1 MRRVVTPLTGSSRNR
16 PVPEGATNP
25 DRRTRSRRRAG
36 GATSED
42 ARPAFPVVG
51 IGASAG
57 GLEAF
62 RKLLEALPADTGIAF
77 VLIPHLE
84 PTHAS
89 MMVDLLGLHTAMA
102 VLQVTDGMP
111 IERNHVYVIPPQAY
125 LSVHDGLLRLS
136 RPEAPHGARLPF
148 DYFLHSL
155 AEQYGQRAVAVILSG
170 TGADGSV
177 GLKAIS
183 DGGGLVIAQDP
194 EEAAYDGMPRNAIAT
209 GAVNLV
215 LPVMQIPE
223 ALIRYAHHPYVTAGG
238 PAIPSEDDEDQALA
252 DIIELLRTRTLRD
265 FTHYRRA
272 TLLRRIRRRM
282 AAAGIQRIADY
293 IATLRQDTRELELLA
308 KDFLIHVTSFFRDPA
323 AFEGLAKTILP
334 GLVVRAEDQPI
345 RVWVPGCSTGEEAY
359 SLAIMFIEEFA
370 AQKRRQISDLCL
382 RHQRGG
388 PRLRARGRLS
398 RIDQGRRLGGAA
410 AAILY
415 ARGTRLPGFT
425 PAARLI
431 VFTVHD
437 LLVDPPFSRLD
448 LISCRN
454 LLIYLQPEEQQKV
467 LSLFHFG
474 LNETGF
480 LFLGIS
486 ETIGQLGGLF
496 EPISNTLRVYRRSAL
511 GRARPR
517 VLARDLG
524 ERARALWP
532 RLPDRVQ
539 HRAPGLGDIA
549 QHLLL
554 GIYAPAAVLVDRS
567 YRALYFFGPTDRY
580 LRVAPGEPSQDLVPM
595 LREGL
600 ASRFRSAVRQANREK
615 TVISVGGAQVR
626 RNGDTT
632 SVRISAR
639 PMPHDGEDLL
649 LVTFEDEPERKV
661 VEAAETP
668 AEASRVAQLE
678 QELDD
683 TRKELESTIRELE
696 ESNQEF
702 SAMNEEALSIN
713 EEFQSTNEELETSRE
728 ELQSLNE
735 ELTTTNT
742 QLHETLERQR
752 STADD
757 LQNILNSSD
766 PATLFLDDNL
776 SIRYFTPSAAAV
788 FKIIASDVGRPL
800 GDLANPLAGIDLL
813 GDARAVL
820 DKLTPLRREVRTE
833 AGAWYLCVISPHRTR
848 DNRIQGVV
856 ITLFNISELKA
867 EEEETRAARAY
878 AEAII
883 DTIREPLVVFD
894 KAMRVVS
901 ASQSFYQYFQAVP
914 ANTIGQFLP
923 DTDAHHLDTRAM
935 RAFLDRIGAGDGSP
949 QSSEIEVDLRDLP
962 QTGRRTLVV
971 TAVEIHDAGVADT
984 RILLTF
990 NDITDF
996 RDTERQL
1003 AAAREAAEQANL
1015 AKSRFLAAAS
1025 HDLRQPLQTLTLLH
1039 DVLHSRLADEKAAE
1053 LAQRA
1058 QETLDSMS
1066 GMLDALLDINQ
1077 LEAGAIRPDLIDF
1090 PIDVLLDKL
1099 KTQFTYHA
1107 SARGLDWRVMPC
1119 RRAVHSDP
1127 HLLEQM
1133 VRNLVSNAIRYTAE
1147 GKVLLGCRRHGDNLR
1162 IEVWDTGVGIAE
1174 DKIPRIFGEYHQ
1186 VPGQT
1191 GEGGLGLGLAI
1202 VQRLGQ
1208 LLGHPITVRSR
1219 LSEGSAFGIEVP
1231 LARQRPGPVP
1241 HLGERREPSGP
1252 QRQGTILV
1260 IEDDPTLRETFQL
1273 TLLSEGYRTAAAANG
1288 RAALAL
1294 VDRNGF
1300 RPDLVISDFVL
1311 PGGMNGA
1318 QAAAAV
1324 RAALGKQ
1331 VPVVYLTGDIRSA
1344 SLRDIDLTR
1353 SVRLTKPVKP
1363 RELSYVIQQL
1373 LATRLRSE
1381 LAEAAAPATI
1391 FIIDDERAVRDAM
1404 GEALVGAGCRVETY
1418 ASADAFLASYRPD
1431 GKGCLVTDVR
1441 MPGTS
1446 GFELLA
1452 RLAATASTL
1461 PAILVTGH
1469 GDIAMAVEAM
1479 KAGAFDFIEKPVRS
1493 EELLACI
1500 ERALR
1505 HMASPSERSSM
1516 AAAAAMRVAGLTRR
1530 EREVM
1535 DYVVAGHA
1543 TRRSRRAPA
1552 LPSVRSKPIVRT
1564 S

>member
-170 TGADGSV
+170 ADGSV

-282 AAAGIQRIADY
+282 AAAGMQRIADY

-334 GLVVRAEDQPI
+334 GLVGRAEDQPI

-467 LSLFHFG
+467 LSPFHFG

-595 LREGL
+595 PCEGL

-639 PMPHDGEDLL
+639 PM
-649 LVTFEDEPERKV
+649 T
-661 VEAAETP
+661 
-668 AEASRVAQLE
+668 
-678 QELDD
+678 
-683 TRKELESTIRELE
+683 
-696 ESNQEF
+696 
-702 SAMNEEALSIN
+702 
-713 EEFQSTNEELETSRE
+713 
-728 ELQSLNE
+728 
-735 ELTTTNT
+735 
-742 QLHETLERQR
+742 
-752 STADD
+752 
-757 LQNILNSSD
+757 
-766 PATLFLDDNL
+766 
-776 SIRYFTPSAAAV
+776 
-788 FKIIASDVGRPL
+788 
-800 GDLANPLAGIDLL
+800 
-813 GDARAVL
+813 
-820 DKLTPLRREVRTE
+820 
-833 AGAWYLCVISPHRTR
+833 
-848 DNRIQGVV
+848 
-856 ITLFNISELKA
+856 
-867 EEEETRAARAY
+867 
-878 AEAII
+878 
-883 DTIREPLVVFD
+883 
-894 KAMRVVS
+894 
-901 ASQSFYQYFQAVP
+901 
-914 ANTIGQFLP
+914 
-923 DTDAHHLDTRAM
+923 
-935 RAFLDRIGAGDGSP
+935 
-949 QSSEIEVDLRDLP
+949 
-962 QTGRRTLVV
+962 
-971 TAVEIHDAGVADT
+971 
-984 RILLTF
+984 
-990 NDITDF
+990 
-996 RDTERQL
+996 
-1003 AAAREAAEQANL
+1003 
-1015 AKSRFLAAAS
+1015 
-1025 HDLRQPLQTLTLLH
+1025 
-1039 DVLHSRLADEKAAE
+1039 
-1053 LAQRA
+1053 
-1058 QETLDSMS
+1058 
-1066 GMLDALLDINQ
+1066 
-1077 LEAGAIRPDLIDF
+1077 
-1090 PIDVLLDKL
+1090 
-1099 KTQFTYHA
+1099 
-1107 SARGLDWRVMPC
+1107 
-1119 RRAVHSDP
+1119 
-1127 HLLEQM
+1127 
-1133 VRNLVSNAIRYTAE
+1133 
-1147 GKVLLGCRRHGDNLR
+1147 
-1162 IEVWDTGVGIAE
+1162 
-1174 DKIPRIFGEYHQ
+1174 
-1186 VPGQT
+1186 
-1191 GEGGLGLGLAI
+1191 
-1202 VQRLGQ
+1202 
-1208 LLGHPITVRSR
+1208 
-1219 LSEGSAFGIEVP
+1219 
-1231 LARQRPGPVP
+1231 
-1241 HLGERREPSGP
+1241 
-1252 QRQGTILV
+1252 
-1260 IEDDPTLRETFQL
+1260 
-1273 TLLSEGYRTAAAANG
+1273 
-1288 RAALAL
+1288 
-1294 VDRNGF
+1294 
-1300 RPDLVISDFVL
+1300 
-1311 PGGMNGA
+1311 
-1318 QAAAAV
+1318 
-1324 RAALGKQ
+1324 
-1331 VPVVYLTGDIRSA
+1331 
-1344 SLRDIDLTR
+1344 
-1353 SVRLTKPVKP
+1353 
-1363 RELSYVIQQL
+1363 
-1373 LATRLRSE
+1373 
-1381 LAEAAAPATI
+1381 
-1391 FIIDDERAVRDAM
+1391 
-1404 GEALVGAGCRVETY
+1404 
-1418 ASADAFLASYRPD
+1418 
-1431 GKGCLVTDVR
+1431 
-1441 MPGTS
+1441 
-1446 GFELLA
+1446 
-1452 RLAATASTL
+1452 
-1461 PAILVTGH
+1461 
-1469 GDIAMAVEAM
+1469 
-1479 KAGAFDFIEKPVRS
+1479 
-1493 EELLACI
+1493 
-1500 ERALR
+1500 
-1505 HMASPSERSSM
+1505 
-1516 AAAAAMRVAGLTRR
+1516 
-1530 EREVM
+1530 
-1535 DYVVAGHA
+1535 
-1543 TRRSRRAPA
+1543 
-1552 LPSVRSKPIVRT
+1552 
-1564 S
+1564 

>member
-1 MRRVVTPLTGSSRNR
+1 VTPPPSRAWPRRSFPDWSSALKTSRSASGCR
-16 PVPEGATNP
+16 GAAP
-25 DRRTRSRRRAG
+25 ARKLTRSLSCSLRSSPRKSGVKFQIFASDI
-36 GATSED
+36 SE
-42 ARPAFPVVG
+42 
-51 IGASAG
+51 
-57 GLEAF
+57 
-62 RKLLEALPADTGIAF
+62 EALAF
-77 VLIPHLE
+77 ARE
-84 PTHAS
+84 
-89 MMVDLLGLHTAMA
+89 G
-102 VLQVTDGMP
+102 
-111 IERNHVYVIPPQAY
+111 VYPESIRGDVSAEQ
-125 LSVHDGLLRLS
+125 LRLFFTLEERGYQVS
-136 RPEAPHGARLPF
+136 R
-148 DYFLHSL
+148 
-155 AEQYGQRAVAVILSG
+155 Q
-170 TGADGSV
+170 
-177 GLKAIS
+177 
-183 DGGGLVIAQDP
+183 
-194 EEAAYDGMPRNAIAT
+194 
-209 GAVNLV
+209 
-215 LPVMQIPE
+215 
-223 ALIRYAHHPYVTAGG
+223 
-238 PAIPSEDDEDQALA
+238 
-252 DIIELLRTRTLRD
+252 LRD
-265 FTHYRRA
+265 
-272 TLLRRIRRRM
+272 
-282 AAAGIQRIADY
+282 
-293 IATLRQDTRELELLA
+293 
-308 KDFLIHVTSFFRDPA
+308 V
-323 AFEGLAKTILP
+323 
-334 GLVVRAEDQPI
+334 
-345 RVWVPGCSTGEEAY
+345 
-359 SLAIMFIEEFA
+359 
-370 AQKRRQISDLCL
+370 
-382 RHQRGG
+382 
-388 PRLRARGRLS
+388 
-398 RIDQGRRLGGAA
+398 
-410 AAILY
+410 
-415 ARGTRLPGFT
+415 
-425 PAARLI
+425 I

-517 VLARDLG
+517 VLARELG

-752 STADD
+752 GTADD

-971 TAVEIHDAGVADT
+971 TAVEIHNTGVADT

-1174 DKIPRIFGEYHQ
+1174 DEIPRIFGEYHQ

-1191 GEGGLGLGLAI
+1191 GPWPWPCDRA
-1202 VQRLGQ
+1202 
-1208 LLGHPITVRSR
+1208 
-1219 LSEGSAFGIEVP
+1219 A
-1231 LARQRPGPVP
+1231 PGPII
-1241 HLGERREPSGP
+1241 GPSN
-1252 QRQGTILV
+1252 
-1260 IEDDPTLRETFQL
+1260 
-1273 TLLSEGYRTAAAANG
+1273 YCA
-1288 RAALAL
+1288 
-1294 VDRNGF
+1294 
-1300 RPDLVISDFVL
+1300 
-1311 PGGMNGA
+1311 
-1318 QAAAAV
+1318 
-1324 RAALGKQ
+1324 
-1331 VPVVYLTGDIRSA
+1331 
-1344 SLRDIDLTR
+1344 
-1353 SVRLTKPVKP
+1353 
-1363 RELSYVIQQL
+1363 
-1373 LATRLRSE
+1373 
-1381 LAEAAAPATI
+1381 
-1391 FIIDDERAVRDAM
+1391 
-1404 GEALVGAGCRVETY
+1404 
-1418 ASADAFLASYRPD
+1418 
-1431 GKGCLVTDVR
+1431 
-1441 MPGTS
+1441 
-1446 GFELLA
+1446 
-1452 RLAATASTL
+1452 L
-1461 PAILVTGH
+1461 PA
-1469 GDIAMAVEAM
+1469 
-1479 KAGAFDFIEKPVRS
+1479 F
-1493 EELLACI
+1493 
-1500 ERALR
+1500 
-1505 HMASPSERSSM
+1505 
-1516 AAAAAMRVAGLTRR
+1516 
-1530 EREVM
+1530 
-1535 DYVVAGHA
+1535 
-1543 TRRSRRAPA
+1543 
-1552 LPSVRSKPIVRT
+1552 
-1564 S
+1564 

>member
-1 MRRVVTPLTGSSRNR
+1 
-16 PVPEGATNP
+16 
-25 DRRTRSRRRAG
+25 
-36 GATSED
+36 
-42 ARPAFPVVG
+42 
-51 IGASAG
+51 
-57 GLEAF
+57 
-62 RKLLEALPADTGIAF
+62 
-77 VLIPHLE
+77 
-84 PTHAS
+84 
-89 MMVDLLGLHTAMA
+89 MA

-334 GLVVRAEDQPI
+334 GLVGRAEDQPI
-345 RVWVPGCSTGEEAY
+345 RVWVPGCSTDEEAY

-467 LSLFHFG
+467 LSPFHFG

-595 LREGL
+595 PCEGL

-1025 HDLRQPLQTLTLLH
+1025 HNLRQPLQTLTLLH

-1174 DKIPRIFGEYHQ
+1174 DEIPRIFGEYHQ

-1273 TLLSEGYRTAAAANG
+1273 TLSSEGYRTAAAANG

-1344 SLRDIDLTR
+1344 SLRDIDLTG

-1391 FIIDDERAVRDAM
+1391 FIIDDERAVRDTM
-1404 GEALVGAGCRVETY
+1404 GEALVARQ
-1418 ASADAFLASYRPD
+1418 
-1431 GKGCLVTDVR
+1431 
-1441 MPGTS
+1441 S
-1446 GFELLA
+1446 G
-1452 RLAATASTL
+1452 RQWPQRRQCVS
-1461 PAILVTGH
+1461 PA
-1469 GDIAMAVEAM
+1469 
-1479 KAGAFDFIEKPVRS
+1479 
-1493 EELLACI
+1493 
-1500 ERALR
+1500 
-1505 HMASPSERSSM
+1505 
-1516 AAAAAMRVAGLTRR
+1516 
-1530 EREVM
+1530 
-1535 DYVVAGHA
+1535 
-1543 TRRSRRAPA
+1543 
-1552 LPSVRSKPIVRT
+1552 
-1564 S
+1564 

>member
-1 MRRVVTPLTGSSRNR
+1 M
-16 PVPEGATNP
+16 
-25 DRRTRSRRRAG
+25 
-36 GATSED
+36 
-42 ARPAFPVVG
+42 VG

-62 RKLLEALPADTGIAF
+62 RKLLEALPADTGIAI

-334 GLVVRAEDQPI
+334 GLVGRAEDQPI

-370 AQKRRQISDLCL
+370 AQKRGVKFQIFASDISEEALAFAREGVYPESIRGDVSAEQLRLFFTLEERGYQVSRQL
-382 RHQRGG
+382 R
-388 PRLRARGRLS
+388 
-398 RIDQGRRLGGAA
+398 DV
-410 AAILY
+410 
-415 ARGTRLPGFT
+415 
-425 PAARLI
+425 I

-467 LSLFHFG
+467 LSLFHFS
-474 LNETGF
+474 LKETGF

-649 LVTFEDEPERKV
+649 LVTFEDEPERKKSSRRRRLRPKRRGLRSSSRSWT
-661 VEAAETP
+661 TP
-668 AEASRVAQLE
+668 AR
-678 QELDD
+678 
-683 TRKELESTIRELE
+683 
-696 ESNQEF
+696 
-702 SAMNEEALSIN
+702 
-713 EEFQSTNEELETSRE
+713 
-728 ELQSLNE
+728 
-735 ELTTTNT
+735 
-742 QLHETLERQR
+742 
-752 STADD
+752 
-757 LQNILNSSD
+757 NS
-766 PATLFLDDNL
+766 
-776 SIRYFTPSAAAV
+776 
-788 FKIIASDVGRPL
+788 
-800 GDLANPLAGIDLL
+800 
-813 GDARAVL
+813 
-820 DKLTPLRREVRTE
+820 
-833 AGAWYLCVISPHRTR
+833 
-848 DNRIQGVV
+848 
-856 ITLFNISELKA
+856 KA
-867 EEEETRAARAY
+867 
-878 AEAII
+878 
-883 DTIREPLVVFD
+883 
-894 KAMRVVS
+894 
-901 ASQSFYQYFQAVP
+901 
-914 ANTIGQFLP
+914 
-923 DTDAHHLDTRAM
+923 
-935 RAFLDRIGAGDGSP
+935 
-949 QSSEIEVDLRDLP
+949 
-962 QTGRRTLVV
+962 
-971 TAVEIHDAGVADT
+971 
-984 RILLTF
+984 
-990 NDITDF
+990 
-996 RDTERQL
+996 
-1003 AAAREAAEQANL
+1003 
-1015 AKSRFLAAAS
+1015 
-1025 HDLRQPLQTLTLLH
+1025 
-1039 DVLHSRLADEKAAE
+1039 
-1053 LAQRA
+1053 
-1058 QETLDSMS
+1058 
-1066 GMLDALLDINQ
+1066 
-1077 LEAGAIRPDLIDF
+1077 
-1090 PIDVLLDKL
+1090 
-1099 KTQFTYHA
+1099 
-1107 SARGLDWRVMPC
+1107 
-1119 RRAVHSDP
+1119 
-1127 HLLEQM
+1127 
-1133 VRNLVSNAIRYTAE
+1133 
-1147 GKVLLGCRRHGDNLR
+1147 
-1162 IEVWDTGVGIAE
+1162 
-1174 DKIPRIFGEYHQ
+1174 
-1186 VPGQT
+1186 
-1191 GEGGLGLGLAI
+1191 
-1202 VQRLGQ
+1202 
-1208 LLGHPITVRSR
+1208 
-1219 LSEGSAFGIEVP
+1219 
-1231 LARQRPGPVP
+1231 
-1241 HLGERREPSGP
+1241 
-1252 QRQGTILV
+1252 
-1260 IEDDPTLRETFQL
+1260 
-1273 TLLSEGYRTAAAANG
+1273 
-1288 RAALAL
+1288 
-1294 VDRNGF
+1294 
-1300 RPDLVISDFVL
+1300 
-1311 PGGMNGA
+1311 
-1318 QAAAAV
+1318 
-1324 RAALGKQ
+1324 
-1331 VPVVYLTGDIRSA
+1331 RSA
-1344 SLRDIDLTR
+1344 SSKSRTR
-1353 SVRLTKPVKP
+1353 NS
-1363 RELSYVIQQL
+1363 
-1373 LATRLRSE
+1373 
-1381 LAEAAAPATI
+1381 AP
-1391 FIIDDERAVRDAM
+1391 
-1404 GEALVGAGCRVETY
+1404 
-1418 ASADAFLASYRPD
+1418 
-1431 GKGCLVTDVR
+1431 
-1441 MPGTS
+1441 
-1446 GFELLA
+1446 
-1452 RLAATASTL
+1452 
-1461 PAILVTGH
+1461 
-1469 GDIAMAVEAM
+1469 
-1479 KAGAFDFIEKPVRS
+1479 
-1493 EELLACI
+1493 
-1500 ERALR
+1500 
-1505 HMASPSERSSM
+1505 
-1516 AAAAAMRVAGLTRR
+1516 
-1530 EREVM
+1530 
-1535 DYVVAGHA
+1535 
-1543 TRRSRRAPA
+1543 
-1552 LPSVRSKPIVRT
+1552 
-1564 S
+1564 